1 VGDPARLNMRPPVTS
16 RSHVAQLLLQSL
28 DSTSK
33 RSSNRKAVMHLHRI
47 LSTLLIGAALLG
59 TPLAA
64 SAEPAPVAA
73 QSRPTNPP
81 KLVTADDAMRYAQ
94 REKQSPEAA
103 KFEGGGES
111 LYIGGSLVT
120 VLLVLLLVV
129 IIL

>member
-1 VGDPARLNMRPPVTS
+1 M
-16 RSHVAQLLLQSL
+16 
-28 DSTSK
+28 
-33 RSSNRKAVMHLHRI
+33 

-64 SAEPAPVAA
+64 SAEPAPIAA
-73 QSRPTNPP
+73 QSTPTTTPN
-81 KLVTADDAMRYAQ
+81 LVTIDDAMRYAQ

-111 LYIGGSLVT
+111 IYIGGSVVT
-120 VLLVLLLVV
+120 VLLVLLIVV

>member
-1 VGDPARLNMRPPVTS
+1 
-16 RSHVAQLLLQSL
+16 
-28 DSTSK
+28 
-33 RSSNRKAVMHLHRI
+33 MHLHRI

-73 QSRPTNPP
+73 QSTPTTIP
-81 KLVTADDAMRYAQ
+81 KLVAADDAMLYAQ
-94 REKQSPEAA
+94 REQQSPEAV

-111 LYIGGSLVT
+111 IYIGGSVVT
-120 VLLVLLLVV
+120 LLLVLLLVV